1 MESLALLPSLYASNL
16 REKLL
21 KTEYIMYVSFCQK
34 MYVSFCQK
42 KLLGAGER
50 RLSLFYLFK

>member
-21 KTEYIMYVSFCQK
+21 KTEYIMLSK
-34 MYVSFCQK
+34 MYVLFCKKNGSEREKEDFLSFICLK
-42 KLLGAGER
+42 IK
-50 RLSLFYLFK
+50 FI

>member
-21 KTEYIMYVSFCQK
+21 KTEYIMLSK
-34 MYVSFCQK
+34 MYVLFCQK